1 MIPRQRQP
9 KNRPPRLVPHPPCS
23 SSRQLGLRRLIL
35 PGFSG
40 LVILVLGGC
49 MGGPI
54 GPGMHGRGAGNDA
67 QAPSPLS
74 GASELLVV
82 ADDFSF
88 EPDELRI
95 RAGETVNLT
104 LDNRGGLYHDLS
116 IEDNGFVL
124 TADAGE
130 RASGA
135 LTVPAAGRYRFVCS
149 VPGHAEAGMT
159 GTLVA
164 EEGG

>member
-1 MIPRQRQP
+1 MIPRHRQP
-9 KNRPPRLVPHPPCS
+9 TSRPPRLVFHPPCS
-23 SSRQLGLRRLIL
+23 NSRQLRLRRRIL
-35 PGFSG
+35 PGLSA

-54 GPGMHGRGAGNDA
+54 GPGMHGRGTGNDA

-74 GASELLVV
+74 GASELVVV

-88 EPDELRI
+88 EPDELRL

-124 TADAGE
+124 TADVGE
-130 RASGA
+130 LASGA
-135 LTVPAAGRYRFVCS
+135 LTVSAPGRYRFVCS

-159 GTLVA
+159 GTLIV